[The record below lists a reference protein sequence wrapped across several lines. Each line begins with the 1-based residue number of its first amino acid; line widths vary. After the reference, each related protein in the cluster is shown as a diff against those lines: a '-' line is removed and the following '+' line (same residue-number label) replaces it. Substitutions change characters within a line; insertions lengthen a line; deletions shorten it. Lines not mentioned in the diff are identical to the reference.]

1 MATGR
6 DHSDS
11 AAEYLGEEV
20 LRDEDK
26 DVLTFVIRFSSGFRI
41 SALSSRPSNLRG
53 KQGKVTIDETAFHE
67 KLGELLEAPMA
78 LWLWGGRV
86 HVISTH
92 NGEANAFK

>member
-6 DHSDS
+6 DHFGS

-41 SALSSRPSNLRG
+41 AAFSSRPSNLRG

-67 KLGELLEAPMA
+67 KLGELLKAAMA
-78 LWLWGGRV
+78 LRLWGGRT
-86 HVISTH
+86 HVIATH